1 MAAFWPM
8 TDFSLRNLRLFL
20 HTFVVNLLHPLLT
33 PRLQSMPSKGADS
46 LAVVIEEADGHP

>member
-20 HTFVVNLLHPLLT
+20 HAFVVNLLHPLLT